1 MNSQHNPG
9 ETNRCVYSGRKKK
22 QFNRNHDIL
31 DLVKAGE
38 KHMLSGCQL
47 AWGGC
52 LIHGRV
58 KDGIKDFKEWKS
70 LKLDRRSVRAVNLQ
84 KQERTFNSNRQSMAC
99 SGLVCSH
106 LVS

>member
-9 ETNRCVYSGRKKK
+9 ETNQCVYSGRKKK

-31 DLVKAGE
+31 DLVKSGK
-38 KHMLSGCQL
+38 KHMLSGSQL
-47 AWGGC
+47 TWGGC
-52 LIHGRV
+52 LIHGCV
-58 KDGIKDFKEWKS
+58 KEGIKDFTEWKS
-70 LKLDRRSVRAVNLQ
+70 LKLDRSVTIVSLQ
-84 KQERTFNSNRQSMAC
+84 KQERTFNSNRQSTAR